1 MLKTVFF
8 FFLLSSH
15 FSEIGCPVHWIC
27 NIMLLDYRPSTT
39 FPWDPTP
46 LLSTFFTK
54 HSNMVSEELT
64 ISEPTAWVLFS
75 TPGAGRAL
83 TGEESMGTR
92 DESRLQLHGR
102 GVWKLVR
109 ELVRQSRSPWDP
121 LLPLTQ
127 TQSTCRAKPR
137 GPLAI
142 PASTFWLHRLTSFST
157 KGLIFL
163 GNTMILAGEWSL
175 EVCRCLSPAFISCL

>member
-1 MLKTVFF
+1 
-8 FFLLSSH
+8 
-15 FSEIGCPVHWIC
+15 
-27 NIMLLDYRPSTT
+27 MLLDYRPSTS

-46 LLSTFFTK
+46 LLNTFFTK
-54 HSNMVSEELT
+54 HPNMVSEELT
-64 ISEPTAWVLFS
+64 ISEPTAWVLSS
-75 TPGAGRAL
+75 TPGAGHAL

-92 DESRLQLHGR
+92 DESRLQLHRR

-109 ELVRQSRSPWDP
+109 QSQSPWDP

-127 TQSTCRAKPR
+127 TQSTCRAKPS

-142 PASTFWLHRLTSFST
+142 PASTFWPRRLISFST

-163 GNTMILAGEWSL
+163 GNTMILAGEWSSD
-175 EVCRCLSPAFISCL
+175 VCRCLSPAFISCL